1 MIGPELLPLLAA
13 PLSAFAYYFFVWE
26 EEVEWPMGEV
36 PEGWRPW

>member
-1 MIGPELLPLLAA
+1 MIEIALAMLLAA
-13 PLSAFAYYFFVWE
+13 PLAAIAYYFFVWE